1 MLPLTATSAAFLL
14 WLLLGAF
21 ALRVVGQLIVV
32 IARPSWLPP
41 MEQWYSGIIAYP
53 ILLVIQVV
61 LLAGMAL
68 VSLGVSAG
76 WPPLAEP
83 RPELGAVLVI
93 ASYVY
98 GAAMV
103 GRYVVRMV
111 RRPDQRWFGGTIP
124 IVFHIVL
131 AAWLLVLGSYL
142 RS

>member
-14 WLLLGAF
+14 WLLLAVF
-21 ALRVVGQLIVV
+21 AVRVVGQLIVV
-32 IARPSWLPP
+32 IAQPSWLPP

-53 ILLVIQVV
+53 ILLILQVV
-61 LLAGMAL
+61 LLVAMAL
-68 VSLGVSAG
+68 VSLGVTAG
-76 WPPLAEP
+76 WPPLVPP

-93 ASYVY
+93 ASYFY

-103 GRYVVRMV
+103 VRYVVRMV